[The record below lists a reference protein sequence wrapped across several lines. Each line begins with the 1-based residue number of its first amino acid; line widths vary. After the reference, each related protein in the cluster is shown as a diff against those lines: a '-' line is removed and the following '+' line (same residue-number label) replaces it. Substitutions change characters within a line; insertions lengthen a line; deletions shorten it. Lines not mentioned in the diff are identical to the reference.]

1 MKSLGVLSTEAESR
15 HQFFREPDNFLC
27 SSLLSSQWFFTFTP
41 QCQPGGPTQDCSSHL
56 LGKLSLPSSKCSSLH
71 LHSNIFSKRPSQ
83 KTKRT
88 FQAISLGCRGWLD
101 SISLPELITVDIMY
115 KREVGLSKSW
125 SQADPWLRLIGTGRK
140 PGNRWF
146 PKTKSGGVYDW

>member
-15 HQFFREPDNFLC
+15 HQFFREPDDFL
-27 SSLLSSQWFFTFTP
+27 SPSLLSSHWFFTFTP
-41 QCQPGGPTQDCSSHL
+41 QCQPGGPTQDCSSRI
-56 LGKLSLPSSKCSSLH
+56 PSSKCSSLH

-88 FQAISLGCRGWLD
+88 SRAISLGCRGWLD
-101 SISLPELITVDIMY
+101 SISLPKLITVDIMY
-115 KREVGLSKSW
+115 KREVRLSKSG